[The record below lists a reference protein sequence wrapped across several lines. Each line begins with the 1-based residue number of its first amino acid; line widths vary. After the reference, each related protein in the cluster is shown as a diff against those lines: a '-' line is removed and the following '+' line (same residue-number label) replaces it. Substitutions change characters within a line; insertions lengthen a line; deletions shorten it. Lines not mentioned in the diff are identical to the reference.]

1 MSIVT
6 SRETEAGG
14 SASQPPQP
22 PSAPPALSPVELS
35 RWAWRQLTSMR
46 TALVLLFLLALAA
59 VPGSV
64 VPQRNIDAVKVADWQ
79 DRHPQL
85 TPVYEKLGLFDVYSS
100 VWFSA
105 IYILLMVSLV
115 GCIVPRLRIYWRAF
129 RAAPPRVP
137 RHLDRLPQSRRF
149 ELVETATR

>member
-1 MSIVT
+1 MTTTAST
-6 SRETEAGG
+6 TETGAGG

-35 RWAWRQLTSMR
+35 RGAWRQLTSRR

-64 VPQRNIDAVKVADWQ
+64 VPQENIDSVKVSAWQ
-79 DRHPQL
+79 KSHPSL
-85 TPVYEKLGLFDVYSS
+85 TPVYDKLGLFHVYGS

-115 GCIVPRLRIYWRAF
+115 GC
-129 RAAPPRVP
+129 
-137 RHLDRLPQSRRF
+137 
-149 ELVETATR
+149 